1 MRAARLKMLCIYG
14 SISYD
19 ILKRPNSKKTTVVA
33 SGHKG
38 RGVAITGHMETLWS
52 DGNDLYLV
60 VMMGL

>member
-1 MRAARLKMLCIYG
+1 MLCIYG